1 MLQQNLYMFIL
12 TELSFSLLKFC
23 SFTHSKPVSLSF
35 YVEQEE
41 DVLKNLGTF
50 LLNEQKSIFFP
61 QKK

>member
-12 TELSFSLLKFC
+12 TEFSFSLLKFC
-23 SFTHSKPVSLSF
+23 LFTHSKPVSLSF
-35 YVEQEE
+35 YVEKKKM
-41 DVLKNLGTF
+41 LWMNLGTF